1 MLQEDKPAPEF
12 TLENQDGDPVSLSD
26 FEGQYVV
33 VYFYP
38 QADTRGCTIE
48 AEGFRDNWSAYEDA
62 DVTVL
67 GISNDP
73 VEDLADFKEKYDLP
87 FDLLSD
93 EDGAVAQR
101 YESYGTVDV
110 RGEEA
115 EIAFRNTYVVGPDGA
130 IVAVYEDVDPE
141 GHADRVLEDIP
152 A

>member
-1 MLQEDKPAPEF
+1 MLQESQPAPEF

-33 VYFYP
+33 LYFYP
-38 QADTRGCTIE
+38 RADTRGCTIE
-48 AEGFRDNWSAYEDA
+48 AESFRDNWAAYEAA
-62 DVTVL
+62 DVAVL
-67 GISNDP
+67 GVSNDP

-93 EDGAVAQR
+93 EDGTVARQ

-110 RGEEA
+110 QGEES
-115 EIAFRNTYVVGPDGA
+115 EIAFRNTYVVGPDGS
-130 IVAVYEDVDPE
+130 IEAVYEDVDPG
-141 GHADRVLEDIP
+141 GHADRVLEDVP